1 MPILSNRIP
10 TAAALFSAMLL
21 GPIGNADAQDRP
33 AAPGPVLA
41 SQLVRSLHNAH
52 QYGMDADT
60 VRFWR
65 SRLAGNAAL
74 LALLDGTLHRLAFQE
89 DSSTARYRVAA
100 RDSMSPAAP
109 YAWVGLASTVA
120 NHGEY
125 REALGLLSKAT
136 RRLMQQG
143 DSSGQAEALIARAL
157 LSLRVTGVDSAR
169 ALMREA
175 VALIPSGDAWLQ
187 ARAGCSQLQVEVR
200 AGAKI
205 ADSVWQSQE
214 RGARSHGPVLYSACL
229 FSRAQ
234 YFENSGKAAASL
246 ALLDTVAELQRA
258 ARQWSS
264 VAATWQWQ
272 GTSLIARGRYREARE
287 RLTASFTAARRSA
300 SLPGEAW
307 ATLQLGE
314 VDRKLG
320 AIGDAMEQYGRA
332 RALMTKVGDAT
343 GQAYADQ
350 AMAELHHVD
359 GQLAVADSQWRVLL
373 QRADRVAPQLAVQGV
388 MARADIARR
397 AGDLAVSAALLDSVV
412 VIIAARNMPG
422 WRAEWRYFTGLQAL
436 AAGRAER
443 AIAQWDTL
451 LRENRRVSP
460 AARFEVVSRW
470 AEAQATLGRFDL
482 AWRTF
487 LGGAVSLDR
496 WRLSLSTREQAL
508 AAIGDRQ
515 FDWDRDLGLATTAA
529 LFARAGRPAE
539 ALAMAEWRRLRAAQ
553 QIELQRG
560 ALSVEST
567 PSSGTVVRVV
577 DSSRVDPARLPT
589 LARARLQPSQAIVAF
604 MTGRGGEPTTAFVL
618 TRDTLV
624 SVDLPPADSL
634 SASIAA
640 FSAFLRAGARP
651 AALTATLSNQVLGP
665 VLRRLPST
673 VTRVMLVPDGE
684 LHRLPFVALNDPAGQ
699 SVLERYELVT
709 APSVEDALG
718 GAVSVARRP
727 GASSLVIG
735 APAQMPR
742 NAVTGMPW
750 GRLPGAAE
758 EARRVAR
765 LLGYSEP
772 LAGEAATRDAV
783 TRRLVRG
790 GPVLHVATHAVANP
804 ASFVNNGL
812 VLQPSATDDGF
823 LSLAALRA
831 QPLPFD
837 LVVLSACASGEG
849 VMLAGQSLH
858 GLVSTALDAGA
869 RGVVATRWA
878 LNDTAIVPHMVR
890 LYEAMQ
896 RGDDVVAAVHRV
908 QRDAMREG
916 VSPAI
921 WANLDYVGDPTL
933 RISVVPQRPWWSR
946 LGYTMRGW
954 LRAAGLH

>member
-1 MPILSNRIP
+1 MWLGASPNAGAQP
-10 TAAALFSAMLL
+10 AALVR
-21 GPIGNADAQDRP
+21 Q
-33 AAPGPVLA
+33 PVLA
-41 SQLVRSLHNAH
+41 RDLVRSLHNAY
-52 QYGMDADT
+52 QYGTDEDT
-60 VRFWR
+60 VRIWR
-65 SRLAGNAAL
+65 TRLAGNAAM
-74 LALLDGTLHRLAFQE
+74 LALLDGTMFRLAFQE
-89 DSSTARYRVAA
+89 DSSSARYREAA
-100 RDSMSPAAP
+100 RDTLAPGAP
-109 YAWVGLASTVA
+109 YALVGLANTVA
-120 NHGEY
+120 NHGAL
-125 REALGLLSKAT
+125 REALALLAQAT
-136 RRLMQQG
+136 RLSVQRG
-143 DSSGQAEALIARAL
+143 DSIGQSEALMGRAL
-157 LSLRVTGVDSAR
+157 LAMRVYGVDSAR
-169 ALMREA
+169 SLMGQATALVPAR
-175 VALIPSGDAWLQ
+175 DAWLQ
-187 ARAGCSQLQVEVR
+187 ARAGCTQLQVDVR
-200 AGAKI
+200 SGAKI
-205 ADSVWQSQE
+205 ADSVWQSRE
-214 RGARSHGPVLYSACL
+214 RAAREQGPVLYSTCL

-234 YFENSGKAAASL
+234 YLENSGMAAASL
-246 ALLDTVAELQRA
+246 ALLDTVAELQRGS
-258 ARQWSS
+258 RQWSN

-272 GTSLIARGRYREARE
+272 GNSLIGRGRYREARE
-287 RLTASFTAARRSA
+287 RLTASFAAARRSA
-300 SLPGEAW
+300 SLSGEAW

-320 AIGDAMEQYGRA
+320 ATGDAIEQYGRA
-332 RALMTKVGDAT
+332 RALMTTLGDAT
-343 GQAYADQ
+343 GQAYADY
-350 AMAELHHVD
+350 AMAGLHHVD
-359 GQLAVADSQWRVLL
+359 GQLAAADSQWRGLL

-388 MARADIARR
+388 LARSDIARR
-397 AGDLAVSAALLDSVV
+397 SGNLVASAALLDSAVV
-412 VIIAARNMPG
+412 LMAARNMPG
-422 WRAEWRYFTGLQAL
+422 WRAEWRYFTGLQQL

-451 LRENRRVSP
+451 LREHRTLRP
-460 AARFEVVSRW
+460 PARFEVVSRR
-470 AEAQATLGRFDL
+470 AEAQATLGRFEP
-482 AWRTF
+482 AWRAFTE
-487 LGGAVSLDR
+487 GAIALDR
-496 WRLSLSTREQAL
+496 WRLSQSTREQAL

-589 LARARLQPSQAIVAF
+589 LARARLLPSQAVVAF
-604 MTGRGGEPTTAFVL
+604 MTGRGGEPTTAYVL

-624 SVDLPPADSL
+624 NVGLPPIDSL
-634 SASIAA
+634 STSIAA
-640 FSAFLRAGARP
+640 FTAFLRAGARP
-651 AALTATLSNQVLGP
+651 AALTATLSAQVLVP
-665 VLRRLPST
+665 VLQQLPAT
-673 VTRVMLVPDGE
+673 VTRVILVPDGD
-684 LHRLPFVALNDPAGQ
+684 LHRLPFVALNDPLGQ

-718 GAVSVARRP
+718 GAVSVARRS
-727 GASSLVIG
+727 GASSVVIG
-735 APAQMPR
+735 APAEMPR

-750 GRLPGAAE
+750 GRLPGARE

-765 LLGYSEP
+765 LLGFSEQ
-772 LAGEAATRDAV
+772 LAGVSATRDAV
-783 TRRLVRG
+783 TKRLVRG

-812 VLQPSATDDGF
+812 VLQPSDTDDGF
-823 LSLAALRA
+823 LSLAGLQA

-890 LYEAMQ
+890 LYEALQ
-896 RGDDVVAAVHRV
+896 RGDDVVTAVHRV

-916 VSPAI
+916 ISPAI

-933 RISVVPQRPWWSR
+933 RITVMPPRPWWSR
-946 LGYTMRGW
+946 LGHTMRGW
-954 LRAAGLH
+954 LRAAGLK